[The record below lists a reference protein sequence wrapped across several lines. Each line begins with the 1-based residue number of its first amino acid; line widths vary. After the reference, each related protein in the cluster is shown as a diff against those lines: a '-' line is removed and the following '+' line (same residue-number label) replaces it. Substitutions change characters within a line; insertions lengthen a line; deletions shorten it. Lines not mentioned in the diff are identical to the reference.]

1 MPLNRSRAVVLVA
14 LVCVL
19 ALVGC
24 DNASETPA
32 EGQTAS
38 GAKPSQSAP
47 KVAQLSGDL
56 VAAVSGGKSAD
67 WIGVHFALGTVPT
80 VGKPLPV
87 KIAIVPHQ
95 PFSSIS
101 AHFEPRDGLQ
111 MTAGENFGPVN
122 DAKPETPLDHA
133 LMVVPTEEGV
143 FMITVSVDSQGED
156 GNFTRIYT
164 IPVIV
169 GMNSAAAAPAAK

>member
-14 LVCVL
+14 LACVL

-32 EGQTAS
+32 EAQTATRP
-38 GAKPSQSAP
+38 KPSPSTP
-47 KVAQLSGDL
+47 KVAQLSADM

-67 WIGVHFALGTVPT
+67 WIGVHFALGAVPT

-95 PFSSIS
+95 PFSSLS

-111 MTAGENFGPVN
+111 MTAGESFGPVN
-122 DAKPETPLDHA
+122 DPKPETPLEHA
-133 LMVVPTEEGV
+133 LMVVPTQEGV
-143 FMITVSVDSQGED
+143 FMISVGVDTQGEE
-156 GNFTRIYT
+156 GNFIRIYT

-169 GMNSAAAAPAAK
+169 GMNSAAPAPAAK